1 MAIHIALAP
10 ETIAHVGNIPITNS
24 ILTTWLLMAVVLVLG
39 LVLRGNLKLVPGK
52 IQSIFESLIEYL
64 YDLTKSAISNQAV
77 AEKIF
82 PLIFTYFFFILIA
95 NWFGLLP
102 GVGSIGLKEVEDG
115 ATKIVPIFR
124 APTSDL
130 MTTFALA
137 TVSVFV
143 THYLGIKASGIL
155 KYLKRFFNLK
165 SPLDLFVGVLEF
177 ISEFSKWITFTFRL
191 FGNIFAGEVLISVM
205 TFLLPV
211 FVPIPFYGLE
221 IFVGFIQAFVFAI
234 LTIVFVSIAVEQ
246 HGGDD
251 KKKLEGTHHQDELTA
266 TADTVESIKEVNN
279 TNASMMR
286 PQQVEGV

>member
-10 ETIAHVGNIPITNS
+10 ETIAHIGGVPITNS
-24 ILTTWLLMAVVLVLG
+24 ILTTWLLMAVVLILG
-39 LVLRGNLKLVPGK
+39 LILRSNLKLVPGK
-52 IQSIFESLIEYL
+52 VQSIFESLTEYL
-64 YDLTKSAISNQAV
+64 YDLTKSAIPDKAV
-77 AEKIF
+77 AERVF
-82 PLIFTYFFFILIA
+82 PLIFTFFVFILIS

-102 GVGSIGLKEVEDG
+102 GVGSIGLREVEDG
-115 ATKIVPIFR
+115 SAKIVPIFR

-137 TVSVFV
+137 TVSVFI

-211 FVPIPFYGLE
+211 FIPIPFYGLE

-234 LTIVFVSIAVEQ
+234 LTIVFVAMAVEQ
-246 HGGDD
+246 HGHED
-251 KKKLEGTHHQDELTA
+251 KGTHHQDALP
-266 TADTVESIKEVNN
+266 ADSKVTDNTKEVNK
-279 TNASMMR
+279 TSASVMR